1 MRRGGLPEVVERWV
15 VGLSE
20 EEVIPERVERRM
32 LREVVGLNEGEVVP
46 VGRMLLEVVKREVV
60 GLNEEVV
67 PVVERGG
74 LYLNVPK
81 HFTTRL
87 GSPLNSIS
95 VPGIGFISI

>member
-1 MRRGGLPEVVERWV
+1 MVE
-15 VGLSE
+15 
-20 EEVIPERVERRM
+20 
-32 LREVVGLNEGEVVP
+32 
-46 VGRMLLEVVKREVV
+46 RMLLEVVKRGGVV

-95 VPGIGFISI
+95 VPGIGFVSI